1 MTINLPMEE
10 MEDARIALVGVREAE
25 AARKKAEKAAS
36 SGGGSKKRKS
46 EAAGGDDSSSKKLKH
61 HKSELVVD
69 SVVVTLAG
77 GVGGAGGAK
86 VGGSRLVPKSVADEL
101 AAAEERR
108 KLEGMSAAVR
118 SLYAPKDGKKEEK
131 HGNDNWMTRG
141 AFTRVSPRI
150 ESNETRPCRNRRL
163 TDLSFSSFSNSTLEQ
178 TRSSNHRS
186 QSYVPLPRR
195 LFSFCLEG
203 RRSWIE
209 REPSLRRPFPFS
221 VSSLSLASVFVLLY
235 LSYDVL
241 VHALFVSCK
250 LLVQSRK
257 LRFSKT
263 TTDQTLPF
271 DSRVSN

>member
-25 AARKKAEKAAS
+25 AARKKAAKAAS

-46 EAAGGDDSSSKKLKH
+46 EAAGGDDSSSKKSKH

-150 ESNETRPCRNRRL
+150 EWNETPPCRNRRL
-163 TDLSFSSFSNSTLEQ
+163 TDLSIFFFLEQ
-178 TRSSNHRS
+178 
-186 QSYVPLPRR
+186 Y
-195 LFSFCLEG
+195 
-203 RRSWIE
+203 
-209 REPSLRRPFPFS
+209 
-221 VSSLSLASVFVLLY
+221 A
-235 LSYDVL
+235 
-241 VHALFVSCK
+241 
-250 LLVQSRK
+250 
-257 LRFSKT
+257 
-263 TTDQTLPF
+263 
-271 DSRVSN
+271 